1 MGSYERNR
9 KEGMMGFEIGA
20 PGNRAGRP
28 LLVVAGP
35 CVLENL
41 GLALEVGRE
50 LKRLSRVLGF
60 SYVFKS
66 SFDKANRTRAT
77 SYRGPGLDEGLEL
90 LAAVKRSLDVPVLTD
105 VHESWQAE
113 PVAQVADVLQ
123 VPAFLCRQTDLLAAC
138 GATGKVVNIKKGQFM
153 SPLDMRF
160 AVEKVQLAG
169 AESVWVTER
178 GTFFGYRDL
187 VVDMRSLRQLAEIG
201 VPVVFDATHSVQR
214 PGAGAG
220 ETGGSREYVADL
232 VRAAVAV
239 GVDALFVETH
249 PAPQRARSDAGS
261 QLPLG
266 EMRALIE
273 SALAIRAATVS

>member
-1 MGSYERNR
+1 
-9 KEGMMGFEIGA
+9 MMGLEIGS
-20 PGNRAGRP
+20 PGKRAGRP

-35 CVLENL
+35 CVLEDL
-41 GLALEVGRE
+41 DLALEVGSE
-50 LKRLSRVLGF
+50 LARLSRALGF
-60 SYVFKS
+60 NYVFKS
-66 SFDKANRTRAT
+66 SFDKANRTRGA
-77 SYRGPGLDEGLEL
+77 SYRGPGLDEGLAMLSALKQKLE
-90 LAAVKRSLDVPVLTD
+90 VPVLTD
-105 VHESWQAE
+105 VHEPWQAE
-113 PVAQVADVLQ
+113 LVAQVADVLQ
-123 VPAFLCRQTDLLAAC
+123 VPAFLCRQTDLLSAC

-153 SPLDMRF
+153 APSDMRF

-178 GTFFGYRDL
+178 GTFFGYGDL

-214 PGAGAG
+214 PGVGSG
-220 ETGGSREYVADL
+220 ETGGRREYIPDL

-249 PAPQRARSDAGS
+249 PAPERARSDAGS

-266 EMRALIE
+266 ELPELLE
-273 SALAIRAATVS
+273 SALAIRAAAER